1 MHNQEKKVM
10 RNPEMITKGNK
21 MLLFF
26 LQILSNDFL
35 GLNGDQFGE
44 FFFFLTR
51 RKESG
56 IKT

>member
-1 MHNQEKKVM
+1 M

-44 FFFFLTR
+44 FFFFFFVFFLTR